1 MHCSCFYESHGHT
14 LPQLLWNGFVPI
26 SYLQIFTYILL
37 FMLPLHYVY
46 TLACSAAFA
55 IKPIRSMLL
64 YYAAPKLTAT
74 VMAVAVNRFLDAH
87 KRLQTVQTGLADAHG
102 KRAAAACD
110 TAAALKARQAADA
123 RKQEDEETARRHKEE
138 LARMQESLDMNE
150 ASSAQKMR
158 QAEQKTAELKAKLE
172 ATTIDAKAQ
181 ELLYEMAA
189 QKEAEAIQNVKEM
202 EKRIQE
208 SECNLEQTKDK
219 LKLAEQQNKGLL
231 QLLHSTL
238 DPLIQFGDVRFD
250 EAAGTGY
257 LAALGEG
264 AAAKVV
270 KGEYMHG
277 RVAIKVRHF
286 YP

>member
-1 MHCSCFYESHGHT
+1 MHRICFYESHGHT
-14 LPQLLWNGFVPI
+14 LLQLLWNGFIPI
-26 SYLQIFTYILL
+26 SYLQILTYILL

-64 YYAAPKLTAT
+64 YYAAPKA
-74 VMAVAVNRFLDAH
+74 VIAVAVKSVLDAH

-150 ASSAQKMR
+150 ASSAQAML

-172 ATTIDAKAQ
+172 ETTIDAKAQ
-181 ELLYEMAA
+181 ELLYDMAA
-189 QKEAEAIQNVKEM
+189 QKEAEAIQNVKET

-208 SECNLEQTKDK
+208 SEYNLEQTKDK
-219 LKLAEQQNKGLL
+219 LKLAEQQNEGLL

-238 DPLIQFGDVRFD
+238 DPLIPFGDVRFD
-250 EAAGTGY
+250 EAKDTGY
-257 LAALGEG
+257 LASLGEG
-264 AAAKVV
+264 AAAKVI
-270 KGEYMHG
+270 KGEYTHG